1 MKKLLNTLSIALAF
15 GSLSANAATLK
26 EGFEANKT
34 DNYTTTA
41 VQGDA
46 CT

>member
-26 EGFEANKT
+26 SGKEI
-34 DNYTTTA
+34 
-41 VQGDA
+41 DA
-46 CT
+46 IIDPQRGL